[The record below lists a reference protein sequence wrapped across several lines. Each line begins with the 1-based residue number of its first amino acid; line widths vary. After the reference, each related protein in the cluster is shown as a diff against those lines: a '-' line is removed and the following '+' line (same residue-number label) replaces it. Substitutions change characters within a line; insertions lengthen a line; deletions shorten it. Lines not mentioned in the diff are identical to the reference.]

1 MSKSAESPATTSELR
16 KLAHVLGVDAVR
28 LAGLALLPTADLRI
42 LRAMISDALFEADRP
57 RFAKVAALSKA
68 IPVPIAAKITEHAF
82 PPLLAAR
89 TAELVD
95 PHKASELVAR
105 LSDSYLAD
113 VSAAMDPARA
123 PAVVAGIPAD
133 RIARVG
139 VELARRGEWIVIAGF
154 IDHVS
159 SPALAATVATFTG
172 EQLLRVGFV
181 LDDKTRLDEVAG
193 LVSDEQLDGIYLAA
207 IEHDLWPEL
216 DDMIANLSP
225 PRISRIAERYRGAE
239 PALRQHAADAV
250 AAGRFSADG
259 LAQLSADT

>member
-1 MSKSAESPATTSELR
+1 MSGTAPATTSELR
-16 KLAHVLGVDAVR
+16 KLAHVLGVEVGR
-28 LAGLALLPTADLRI
+28 LDCLAPVPARDLRT
-42 LRAMISDALFEADRP
+42 LRNQISDALFEADRP

-68 IPVPIAAKITEHAF
+68 IPVPLAAKVTEHAF

-105 LSDSYLAD
+105 LSDGYLAD

-123 PAVVAGIPAD
+123 PAVIASIPSD

-139 VELARRGEWIVIAGF
+139 AELARREEWIVIAGF

-159 SPALAATVATFTG
+159 NAALSATVGTFTG

-181 LDDKTRLDEVAG
+181 LDDKTRLDQVAG
-193 LVSDEQLDGIYLAA
+193 LVSDDQLDAMYLAA
-207 IEHDLWPEL
+207 VECDLWQEL
-216 DDMIANLSP
+216 DDLIVHLSA
-225 PRISRIAERYRGAE
+225 PRIDRIAARYAG
-239 PALRQHAADAV
+239 AADALR
-250 AAGRFSADG
+250 AAATQAAADG
-259 LAQLSADT
+259 KLSADSLGRLAGSS

>member
-1 MSKSAESPATTSELR
+1 MSDATIDTTSELR
-16 KLAHVLGVDAVR
+16 KLAHMLGVDPAR
-28 LAGLALLPTADLRI
+28 LTVLKDVPPGDLRT
-42 LRAMISDALFEADRP
+42 LRAQISNALFEADRP

-68 IPVPIAAKITEHAF
+68 IPVPIAAKVTEHAF

-105 LSDSYLAD
+105 LSDRYLAD

-123 PAVVAGIPAD
+123 SDVIAGIPAD

-139 VELARRGEWIVIAGF
+139 AELARRDEWIVIAGF

-159 SPALAATVATFTG
+159 HSALAATVGTFTG
-172 EQLLRVGFV
+172 EQLLRIGFV

-193 LVSDEQLDGIYLAA
+193 LISDDQLDDMYLAA
-207 IEHDLWPEL
+207 GKYELWQEL
-216 DDMIANLSP
+216 DDLIEHLAA
-225 PRISRIAERYRGAE
+225 PRLARIATRYAN
-239 PALRQHAADAV
+239 ADADARAAAV
-250 AAGRFSADG
+250 EAAAAGK
-259 LAQLSADT
+259 LSERSLHRLSNPA